1 MMRDYLHWM
10 LTFSAAP
17 NFEAPQDVDANN
29 LYSVVINAS
38 DGQTTS
44 TRTLS
49 IEVIN
54 ALEGRVVDAPLANAI
69 VCVATLAADDC
80 SEALEQTVTDSDGY
94 YLLPVTDANTLID
107 ANLRSIGG
115 TDIVTQQVLDIAAF
129 SAAIPTDP
137 IDQSTSIAIT
147 PLSTLL
153 AKADDPAVV
162 LSVLGVPE
170 GVSTQTLLAL
180 DPWLISTESAGD
192 ANEFAALAELASS
205 TGLEAATLSTLALDI
220 LIASSQM
227 TNLILIANELV
238 SDTTSSG
245 IQTTAERAVMVSDSV
260 MDALLA
266 QITAASATAQGR
278 QKLGGL
284 GGFSFSDAT
293 VINSVL
299 TETVRETAT
308 TIVETIEEKQVD
320 GRLDLTTAT
329 EEVVAAV
336 NAVKEAAEVVQQT
349 GADAALTAKI
359 VNVAT
364 ATAQSNAVVEN
375 LITTGGAEAITNSE
389 SAAAIAEI
397 VTNTVSQTA
406 AFVDDEIDETTFE
419 AETNAEEQA
428 NSNTSLSDKL
438 DSDNDGIPNTEDTD
452 DDGDGV
458 ADVDDAFE
466 LDPTES
472 VDTDSDGIGNNAD
485 TDDDGDGVIDADDA
499 FDLDKN
505 ETIDTDGDGIGN
517 NADTDDDGDGVSD
530 ADDAFDLDK
539 NETIDTDG
547 DGIGNNADTD
557 DDGDGVSDADDAFDL
572 DKNETIDTDGDGIGN
587 NADTDDDGDGLSD
600 SVESEGG
607 SNPLV
612 ADTDGDGVIDGQ
624 DAFPTEVGEVL
635 DTDGDGIGNNADTDD
650 DGDQIT
656 DGADLDPLDATV
668 PPPCVWGAS
677 NWGECKWQ

>member
-1 MMRDYLHWM
+1 MRKYKISSYLVVLFCAALSSCGGGGGGSSSPTLPQNVAPNITVGSATPEVIEGLVLVTEVSAADADGDAVTLSLTGDDAGLFALDADGQ

-29 LYSVVINAS
+29 LYSVVVNAS
-38 DGQTTS
+38 DGQATS

-69 VCVATLAADDC
+69 VCIATLATDDC
-80 SEALEQTVTDSDGY
+80 SEALEQTVTDADGY

-115 TDIVTQQVLDIAAF
+115 TDIVTQQVLDVAAF
-129 SAAIPTDP
+129 SAAIPSDP
-137 IDQSTSIAIT
+137 IDQTASIAIT

-153 AKADDPAVV
+153 AKSEDPAEV

-192 ANEFAALAELASS
+192 ANEFAALADLASS

-293 VINSVL
+293 VINTVL

-349 GADAALTAKI
+349 GWT
-359 VNVAT
+359 
-364 ATAQSNAVVEN
+364 QH
-375 LITTGGAEAITNSE
+375 
-389 SAAAIAEI
+389 
-397 VTNTVSQTA
+397 
-406 AFVDDEIDETTFE
+406 
-419 AETNAEEQA
+419 
-428 NSNTSLSDKL
+428 
-438 DSDNDGIPNTEDTD
+438 
-452 DDGDGV
+452 
-458 ADVDDAFE
+458 
-466 LDPTES
+466 
-472 VDTDSDGIGNNAD
+472 
-485 TDDDGDGVIDADDA
+485 
-499 FDLDKN
+499 
-505 ETIDTDGDGIGN
+505 
-517 NADTDDDGDGVSD
+517 
-530 ADDAFDLDK
+530 
-539 NETIDTDG
+539 
-547 DGIGNNADTD
+547 
-557 DDGDGVSDADDAFDL
+557 
-572 DKNETIDTDGDGIGN
+572 
-587 NADTDDDGDGLSD
+587 
-600 SVESEGG
+600 
-607 SNPLV
+607 
-612 ADTDGDGVIDGQ
+612 
-624 DAFPTEVGEVL
+624 
-635 DTDGDGIGNNADTDD
+635 
-650 DGDQIT
+650 
-656 DGADLDPLDATV
+656 
-668 PPPCVWGAS
+668 
-677 NWGECKWQ
+677 